1 MRQEG
6 LPLRRRKEGLRMSG
20 QVRYYHRSLAV
31 FADVDVRGKQKL
43 ESELGQAGAG
53 RVQPPQPFLFFT
65 TATRGG

>member
-1 MRQEG
+1 
-6 LPLRRRKEGLRMSG
+6 MSG

-65 TATRGG
+65 TATRGR